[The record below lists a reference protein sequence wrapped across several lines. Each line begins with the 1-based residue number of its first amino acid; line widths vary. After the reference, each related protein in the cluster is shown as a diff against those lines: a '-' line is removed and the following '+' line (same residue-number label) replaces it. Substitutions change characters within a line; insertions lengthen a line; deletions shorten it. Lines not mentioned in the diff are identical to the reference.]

1 MSPFLRKV
9 RTASGAVAVQIVEKK
24 HGQRRILEHLGSA
37 HSEAELAAL
46 VEVGTRKLNAGQEQ
60 LDLGL
65 DGRGA
70 PAGVAV
76 VQGSSSQLLID
87 VVRGS
92 WERLGFGVIGDE
104 AFFQLVLARLVEPTS
119 KLDSLRVIN
128 ELGITPSHHNTYYKA
143 LKRCAGQDYRA
154 QIAAAC
160 FQHVWSDAG
169 GDVSLLLYDTTTLYF
184 EAENEDGLRKVG
196 YSKERRVDP
205 QIVVGLLVDA
215 SGFPLEIACYE
226 GNKAETATIIPVL
239 TDFQA
244 RNHVADLVVV
254 ADAGMLSGENLQ
266 AIADAKLRFIV
277 GSRMTK
283 APYDLATHFRWHGDA
298 FTDGQ
303 IIDTVTMRGNHK
315 PDPARVNTKR
325 EPVWNEKTDVTTWRA
340 IWQYSR
346 KRAVRD
352 SHTLTAQ
359 QNRAQ
364 AIIDG
369 DRPAKKARFVKTDGA
384 QLSLDNASVERAR
397 RLAGLKGYVT
407 NIEAATMP
415 AADIIASYHD
425 LWRIEQSFRMSK
437 TDLAARPIFHHTRES
452 IEAHLTIVFAALAI
466 ARDLQARSGR
476 SLRKLIT
483 TLRPLRQVTISIGGH
498 RLDAQPAIDPA
509 TRKILSA
516 LGH

>member
-37 HSEAELAAL
+37 HSQAELAAL
-46 VEVGTRKLNAGQEQ
+46 VEIGTQKLNAGQEQ

-65 DGRGA
+65 DEGGA
-70 PAGVAV
+70 PAGAAV
-76 VQGSSSQLLID
+76 VESSRSQLLIE
-87 VVRGS
+87 VIRGS
-92 WERLGFGVIGDE
+92 WERLGFGVIDDE

-128 ELGITPSHHNTYYKA
+128 ELGLVPVHLSTVKRC
-143 LKRCAGQDYRA
+143 LKRCATQEYRA
-154 QIAAAC
+154 QFAAAC

-244 RNHVADLVVV
+244 RNQVADMVVV

-266 AIADAKLRFIV
+266 AIADADLRFIV

-283 APYDLATHFRWHGDA
+283 APYDLATHFRWHGDS

-303 IIDTVTMRGNHK
+303 IIDTVTMRGRHQ
-315 PDPARVNTKR
+315 PDPTRVNTKQ
-325 EPVWNEKTDVTTWRA
+325 EPVWNAETDHTTWRA

-359 QNRAQ
+359 TNRAQ

-369 DRPAKKARFVKTDGA
+369 ERPAKKARFVKTDGA
-384 QLSLDNASVERAR
+384 QLTLDSASVERAR

-407 NIEAATMP
+407 NIPAATMP
-415 AADIIASYHD
+415 AAEIIASYHD

-437 TDLAARPIFHHTRES
+437 TDLAARPIFHHTREA

-483 TLRPLRQVTISIGGH
+483 TLRPLRQVTITIGGH
-498 RLDAQPAIDPA
+498 QLDAQPAIDPD
-509 TRKILSA
+509 TRETLHA